1 MELKVQTPQQNLGTP
16 PVAEVVSDI
25 AQMLKRLQRNVVI
38 GISGRGGAGKSTV
51 VEELRTKLYDW
62 SVEPLVLHVDDFVF
76 PKAVRDANPDRAKA
90 RYYESY
96 DFATLFDRVLRPMK
110 NSASYVAE
118 VPVLDRAEDR
128 QVTRRIAMSGP
139 NVVLIEG
146 VQLFRRAAE
155 DIFDRRIWIEVPF
168 EVGLQRALARQNHL
182 GVPMTEKQKRCQYV
196 DWSTAGYL
204 LYEKLDAPRERAHII
219 IDGSK
224 PWY

>member
-16 PVAEVVSDI
+16 SVAEVVSDI

-51 VEELRTKLYDW
+51 VEELCTRLYDW

-96 DFATLFDRVLRPMK
+96 DFATLFDRLLRPMK

-128 QVTRRIAMSGP
+128 QVPRRIAMSGP
-139 NVVLIEG
+139 TPDRNVRSECGANRGGSAFPPGGRGHLRSPN
-146 VQLFRRAAE
+146 L
-155 DIFDRRIWIEVPF
+155 DR
-168 EVGLQRALARQNHL
+168 
-182 GVPMTEKQKRCQYV
+182 
-196 DWSTAGYL
+196 
-204 LYEKLDAPRERAHII
+204 
-219 IDGSK
+219 GSI
-224 PWY
+224 